1 MKEATKTLF
10 KKFWWV
16 GLIPF
21 IPIALNFL
29 LPIANWSLIGGDESL
44 TVWLSF
50 WASFSNSLIYCGV
63 TFFVL
68 YRQINNDIKQN
79 SLNRESNERE
89 NLLNRQDNITQNK
102 QNREINLK
110 TIQYNTQLSQLSNI
124 IPICAEYV
132 SQFDLS
138 DIKTLK
144 REWRS
149 NIRTKEYCLNILSD
163 RNNVAKNIFYRYLLF
178 LQSCDNTDENFINIQ
193 KNHIHRFF
201 ELLSILKLYFCCEV
215 NDFRSEEGR
224 DNIIDKLNKNDL
236 GIVFSKGS
244 DPYFQ
249 IEYEFTEIGLNSI
262 QTEIEYFISNQKE
275 KISKIIYG

>member
-1 MKEATKTLF
+1 MKDATKTLL

-16 GLIPF
+16 GLIPL

-29 LPIANWSLIGGDESL
+29 LPIANWSLIGGENSL

-50 WASFSNSLIYCGV
+50 WSSFSNSLIYCCV
-63 TFFVL
+63 TFLVL
-68 YRQINNDIKQN
+68 YRQIKNDTRQN
-79 SLNRESNERE
+79 SLNRKSNERE
-89 NLLNRQDNITQNK
+89 NQLNRQDNITQNE

-138 DIKTLK
+138 DIKILK
-144 REWRS
+144 REWHS

-163 RNNVAKNIFYRYLLF
+163 RNNRAKNIFYRYLLC
-178 LQSCDNTDENFINIQ
+178 LQSCDNIDESFINNQ

-201 ELLSILKLYFCCEV
+201 ELLSILKLYFCCDIY
-215 NDFRSEEGR
+215 DFRSEEER
-224 DNIIDKLNKNDL
+224 VNIIDKLNKNDL
-236 GIVFSKGS
+236 GIVFLMGN

-249 IEYEFTEIGLNSI
+249 IEYEFSEIGLYSI
-262 QTEIEYFISNQKE
+262 QMEIEYFIANQKE
-275 KISKIIYG
+275 KISKILYE